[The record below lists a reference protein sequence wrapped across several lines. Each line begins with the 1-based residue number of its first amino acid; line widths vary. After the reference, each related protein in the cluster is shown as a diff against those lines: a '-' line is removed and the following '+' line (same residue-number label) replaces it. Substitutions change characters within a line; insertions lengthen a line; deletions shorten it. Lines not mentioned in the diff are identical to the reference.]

1 LTPPKQGLFQSKE
14 GQGINIYIYINI
26 KIKHR
31 IHVSGIYLHL
41 LYHKKSTI
49 HIGKYTIVPL
59 IRDGYSD
66 IGIITCD
73 SGQKN
78 QKNFRYRNLFP
89 FGAEDLFFSPMVG

>member
-1 LTPPKQGLFQSKE
+1 M
-14 GQGINIYIYINI
+14 
-26 KIKHR
+26 
-31 IHVSGIYLHL
+31 SGIYLHL

-78 QKNFRYRNLFP
+78 QKNFRYRN
-89 FGAEDLFFSPMVG
+89 FFHLEPRICSFLPWWDNEMLVFLEGICSSTKMFNDQPPAL